1 MPQPYLTTGRIVRM
15 VLVLLFIVLPV
26 LEIVTIVVVS
36 RQLGGW
42 ATFGLIVAG
51 MVLGAWVVRLQGR
64 RSWQQLRQ
72 TVEDIPLRPDAI
84 GGPQRREPQPLA
96 DGALVLAGGVL
107 LMVPGFLTDLL
118 ALLFLLP
125 VTRPLARAT
134 LAYLVGR
141 RVSGTVH
148 RIRVQ
153 TWEAESVVRD
163 GAQGG
168 GTWTPNGPGAAK
180 GPGRANGPGTANG
193 PGGPSGL
200 SGAGGATVR
209 GEVVD

>member
-72 TVEDIPLRPDAI
+72 TVEDIPLRPGAI
-84 GGPQRREPQPLA
+84 GGPQRHEPQPLA

-107 LMVPGFLTDLL
+107 LMVPGLLTDLL

-125 VTRPLARAT
+125 VTRPLARVT
-134 LAYLVGR
+134 LAYLIGR
-141 RVSGTVH
+141 RVSGTVQ

-163 GAQGG
+163 GAQ
-168 GTWTPNGPGAAK
+168 A
-180 GPGRANGPGTANG
+180 
-193 PGGPSGL
+193 
-200 SGAGGATVR
+200 
-209 GEVVD
+209 D